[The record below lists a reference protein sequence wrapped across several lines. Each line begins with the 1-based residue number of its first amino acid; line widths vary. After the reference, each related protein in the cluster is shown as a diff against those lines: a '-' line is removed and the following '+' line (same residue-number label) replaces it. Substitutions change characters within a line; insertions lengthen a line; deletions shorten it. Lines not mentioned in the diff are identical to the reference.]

1 MVLSTTFL
9 NRDDTNARDER
20 SLRAKLQ
27 GKSDRGS
34 WQLALGSVDVDNGY
48 DAFSLDNNRNTR
60 SDEPGRDAQ
69 ETSYVAFNASRA
81 FSDGLIG
88 EGCPRLG
95 RQ

>member
-1 MVLSTTFL
+1 MKSGFASARQYQDDGFINNVL

-27 GKSDRGS
+27 GKSDKGS

-69 ETSYVAFNASRA
+69 EIS
-81 FSDGLIG
+81 
-88 EGCPRLG
+88 
-95 RQ
+95 